1 VALFRVE
8 FVRDWGKASAR
19 WDTSGHG
26 TNFQHKHWLDAW
38 YRAFD
43 DIDPL
48 IAIICDTITQRDIA
62 LVPLVCRNHLG
73 ARLVEFADLGVS
85 DYNAPMLASD
95 APRDSANLRA
105 IGHTLL
111 TALRQ
116 LPDRPDLIRLKKMPV
131 EIHGRPNPLAATEWA
146 GSSSVNGNVVDL
158 GDDFEAYRASIR
170 KIQLQRRW
178 RVFTRHPGARF
189 EVVTGVDEALRILDV
204 MDHQQHKRM
213 KQLGQ
218 KFVLDEPRYA
228 KFYRD
233 VVGRGHAEG
242 YAVVS
247 ALICGDE
254 VVATTMG
261 LRHGP
266 HYTLIRN
273 SNAGSQWSNC
283 SPALLCIERTM
294 EALHWQGVRYFD
306 LSIGNHD
313 YKRRFGATPLPLT
326 DVSIAL
332 SWRGMPYVL
341 RDRAMQRLRR
351 YPRLAEQARRAVAR
365 LRRYRLRGFARAC
378 GWPLAV
384 RIASSSGSG

>member
-1 VALFRVE
+1 MVSESMAKLAVLEPGKQAASFRVE
-8 FVRDWGKASAR
+8 FVRDWTKASAR
-19 WDTSGHG
+19 WSNGGDATV
-26 TNFQHKHWLDAW
+26 FQHRHWLDAW

-43 DIDPL
+43 TVNPV
-48 IAIICDTITQRDIA
+48 IAIISDTSTQRDVA

-95 APRDSANLRA
+95 APRDSASLRA

-116 LPDRPDLIRLKKMPV
+116 LPDRPDLIRMKKMPV
-131 EIHGRPNPLAATEWA
+131 EIHGRRNPLAATEWA
-146 GSSSVNGNVVDL
+146 GSSSVNGNIVDL

-170 KIQLQRRW
+170 KIQLPRRW

-204 MDHQQHKRM
+204 MDHQQHERM

-218 KFVLDEPRYA
+218 KFVLDEPHYA

-233 VVGRGHAEG
+233 LVGRGLAEG

-254 VVATTMG
+254 VVATTLG

-266 HYTLIRN
+266 HYSLLRN
-273 SNAGSQWSNC
+273 TNAGKQWSNC
-283 SPALLCIERTM
+283 SPSQLCIERTM
-294 EALHWQGVRYFD
+294 ATLHGQGVRHFD
-306 LSIGNHD
+306 LSIGNYD
-313 YKRRFGATPLPLT
+313 YKRRFGAEPLPLT
-326 DVSIAL
+326 DIGIAL

-341 RDRAMQRLRR
+341 RDHAVERLRR
-351 YPRLAEQARRAVAR
+351 YPRLGGQVRRAAGSFAAVKKLWAR
-365 LRRYRLRGFARAC
+365 
-378 GWPLAV
+378 
-384 RIASSSGSG
+384 